1 MDVKMTM
8 IELYFTHYFF
18 YAIHQLDTL
27 IVSHET
33 VMTFNYNFLATT
45 YVDS

>member
-1 MDVKMTM
+1 MNVKMIM

-18 YAIHQLDTL
+18 YAIHQLYTL
-27 IVSHET
+27 MVDHKT
-33 VMTFNYNFLATT
+33 VMTFNDNFLATT